1 MEERGMKPIL
11 TVFTPT
17 YNRAHTLGQCYESL
31 KRQTCKEFIWLII
44 DDGSS
49 DSTEQLV
56 QKWIE
61 EKNVTIQYHYQQN
74 QGMHGAHNTA
84 YELINTELNVCMDS
98 DDYMTDDAVE
108 KIVHFWKQNG
118 SDSYAGILALDA
130 TPDYK
135 VIGCRLPEDKLT
147 TTLMGFYA
155 NGGTGDKKLIYRT
168 EVIKQYPPYPIFERE
183 KYVGLN
189 YKYMMVDKDYSLL
202 IMNEIV
208 CLVEYLADGSS
219 MNMVHQYR
227 KNPRGFAELR
237 KAGMIYKPG
246 LKAKFK
252 EAIHYVSSSIM
263 IRNSKFIKESPCRG
277 LTTLAILP
285 GIALYMFIMCTSKNT
300 VMRKA
305 S

>member
-1 MEERGMKPIL
+1 MNPIL

-31 KRQTCKEFIWLII
+31 KRQTSKNFIWLII

-49 DSTEQLV
+49 DGTEQLV
-56 QKWIE
+56 KQWMKEGI
-61 EKNVTIQYHYQQN
+61 VSIQYHYQHN

-84 YELINTELNVCMDS
+84 YELIQTELNVCIDS

-108 KIVHFWKQNG
+108 KIVAFWSQHG
-118 SDSYAGILALDA
+118 DDCYAGILALDA
-130 TPDYK
+130 TTDYK
-135 VIGCRLPEDKLT
+135 VIGCKLPEDKPA
-147 TTLMGFYA
+147 TTLMGFYTQ
-155 NGGTGDKKLIYRT
+155 GGTGDKKLIYRT
-168 EVIKQYPPYPIFERE
+168 QVIKKYPPYPIFEGE

-189 YKYMMVDKDYSLL
+189 YKYMMVDKDYPLL

-237 KAGMIYKPG
+237 KVGMCYKPG
-246 LKAKFK
+246 IKAKFK
-252 EAIHYVSSSIM
+252 EAIHYVSSSMM
-263 IRNSKFIKESPCRG
+263 IRNGKFLKESPCKG
-277 LTTLAILP
+277 LTVLA
-285 GIALYMFIMCTSKNT
+285 
-300 VMRKA
+300 
-305 S
+305 